1 MAETTGVDGT
11 TRVNLA
17 DTYVRKDVSPNNSA
31 LSMDDF
37 WKLLAAQLRYQ
48 DSSNPMSN
56 SEMMGQLVQM
66 GTMSAM
72 DNMSTTITDA
82 MNSLSQISLSS
93 YATGLLGKE
102 ITVAD
107 VDKDGKLVGETTGK
121 VEGIALTGTNP
132 YIFVNGKQYSLSHIV
147 SMGTVPK
154 KEEEDGDKDDTA
166 TEGTDKEEGSGDN
179 STEAV

>member
-1 MAETTGVDGT
+1 MAETTGVDST

-17 DTYVRKDVSPNNSA
+17 DTYVRKDASPNNSA

-37 WKLLAAQLRYQ
+37 WKLLSAQLRYQ
-48 DSSNPMSN
+48 DMSNPMSN

-107 VDKDGKLVGETTGK
+107 VDKDGKLIGETVGK
-121 VEGIALTGTNP
+121 VEGIALTGSNP
-132 YIFVNGKQYSLSHIV
+132 YIYVNGKAYSLSQIV

-154 KEEEDGDKDDTA
+154 KEEEGDGEDDT
-166 TEGTDKEEGSGDN
+166 TTDGTDNEENSEDN
-179 STEAV
+179 KTEAV

>member
-1 MAETTGVDGT
+1 MAETTGVDST

-17 DTYVRKDVSPNNSA
+17 DTYVRKDASPNNSA

-132 YIFVNGKQYSLSHIV
+132 YIFFFLCVGAVLSVALYSGEKNVHRICGASPGGLLV
-147 SMGTVPK
+147 PGAGAGTV
-154 KEEEDGDKDDTA
+154 EIR
-166 TEGTDKEEGSGDN
+166 S
-179 STEAV
+179 EAL

>member
-17 DTYVRKDVSPNNSA
+17 DTYVRKDVQPNNSA

-48 DSSNPMSN
+48 DSSNP
-56 SEMMGQLVQM
+56 M

-147 SMGTVPK
+147 SMGTIPK

-166 TEGTDKEEGSGDN
+166 TEDTDKEEGSGDN

>member
-1 MAETTGVDGT
+1 MAETTGVDST
-11 TRVNLA
+11 ARVNLA
-17 DTYVRKDVSPNNSA
+17 DTYVRKDAQPNNSA

-48 DSSNPMSN
+48 DASNPMSN

-107 VDKDGKLVGETTGK
+107 VDKDGKLVGQTTGT
-121 VEGIALTGTNP
+121 VEGIALTGSNP
-132 YIFVNGKQYSLSHIV
+132 YIYVNGKQYSLSQIV

-154 KEEEDGDKDDTA
+154 NDEESGDKDDTA
-166 TEGTDKEEGSGDN
+166 GGTEDN
-179 STEAV
+179 ESSEDNKTEAV

>member
-11 TRVNLA
+11 SRVNLA
-17 DTYVRKDVSPNNSA
+17 DTYVRKDAQPSNSA

-37 WKLLAAQLRYQ
+37 WQLLAAQLRYQ

-93 YATGLLGKE
+93 YATGLLGQE

-107 VDKDGKLVGETTGK
+107 VDKDGKLIGETTGK
-121 VEGIALTGTNP
+121 VEGVALTGSNP
-132 YIFVNGKQYSLSHIV
+132 YIYVNGKAYSLSQIV

-154 KEEEDGDKDDTA
+154 TGEDDADEDDTA
-166 TEGTDKEEGSGDN
+166 TDDNEGSEDN

>member
-1 MAETTGVDGT
+1 MAETSGVDST

-17 DTYVRKDVSPNNSA
+17 DTYVRKDAQPNNSA

-48 DSSNPMSN
+48 DASNPMSN

-107 VDKDGKLVGETTGK
+107 VDKDGKLVGQTTGT
-121 VEGIALTGTNP
+121 VEGIALTGSNP
-132 YIFVNGKQYSLSHIV
+132 YIYVNGKQYSLSQIV

-154 KEEEDGDKDDTA
+154 NDEESGDKDDTA
-166 TEGTDKEEGSGDN
+166 GSTEDNEGSEDN
-179 STEAV
+179 KTEAV

>member
-17 DTYVRKDVSPNNSA
+17 DTYVRKDVQPNNSA

-132 YIFVNGKQYSLSHIV
+132 YIFVNGKQYS
-147 SMGTVPK
+147 
-154 KEEEDGDKDDTA
+154 
-166 TEGTDKEEGSGDN
+166 
-179 STEAV
+179 

>member
-1 MAETTGVDGT
+1 
-11 TRVNLA
+11 
-17 DTYVRKDVSPNNSA
+17 
-31 LSMDDF
+31 MDDF

-107 VDKDGKLVGETTGK
+107 VDKQGNLIGETTGK
-121 VEGIALTGTNP
+121 VEGVALTGSNP
-132 YIFVNGKQYSLSHIV
+132 YIYVNGKSYSLSQIV

-154 KEEEDGDKDDTA
+154 KDEENQDGSENEDESEDQTQ
-166 TEGTDKEEGSGDN
+166 
-179 STEAV
+179 TEAV

>member
-17 DTYVRKDVSPNNSA
+17 DTYVRKDVQPNNSA

-66 GTMSAM
+66 GT
-72 DNMSTTITDA
+72 I
-82 MNSLSQISLSS
+82 
-93 YATGLLGKE
+93 
-102 ITVAD
+102 
-107 VDKDGKLVGETTGK
+107 
-121 VEGIALTGTNP
+121 
-132 YIFVNGKQYSLSHIV
+132 
-147 SMGTVPK
+147 
-154 KEEEDGDKDDTA
+154 
-166 TEGTDKEEGSGDN
+166 
-179 STEAV
+179 